1 MFENARVA
9 VVIPAY
15 REERLIV
22 TTLRNMPPWVD
33 ELIVV
38 DDASP
43 DATAARALEVDDP
56 RLTMLRLERNMGVGA
71 AIVAGYER
79 AMALGADVM
88 VVMAGDNQMDPADL
102 PTVVAPAVRGRA
114 DYVKGNRFDHP
125 EKLAMPL
132 ARRAVGSLLARCTNA
147 LGGLSIHD
155 SQCGYTALATEA
167 ARRLPLAYLWPRY
180 GYPNDL
186 LILCRQAGLRI
197 AEVPVRPVYADERS
211 GIRPWHALLVL
222 WVIVRRTLLQSEPL
236 LTAGQRAS

>member
-15 REERLIV
+15 REERLIA
-22 TTLRNMPPWVD
+22 TTLRNMPAWVD

-43 DATAARALEVDDP
+43 DATAERALAVDEP
-56 RLTMLRLERNMGVGA
+56 RLTLVRLERNSGVGA

-79 AMALGADVM
+79 AMASGADVM

-102 PTVVAPAVRGRA
+102 PNVVAPVTRGHA
-114 DYVKGNRFDHP
+114 EYVKGNRFDHP
-125 EKLAMPL
+125 EKRAMPL
-132 ARRAVGSLLARCTNA
+132 ARRGMGRLLAHFTNV

-155 SQCGYTALATEA
+155 SQCGYTALSAEA
-167 ARRLPLAYLWPRY
+167 ARRLPLACLWPGY

-186 LILCRQAGLRI
+186 LILCQKAGLRI
-197 AEVPVRPVYADERS
+197 AEVPVRPVYADETS
-211 GIRPWHALLVL
+211 GIRPWHVLLVL
-222 WVIVRRTLLQSEPL
+222 WVIARRTLLQSTPL
-236 LTAGQRAS
+236 LTAGQRTS